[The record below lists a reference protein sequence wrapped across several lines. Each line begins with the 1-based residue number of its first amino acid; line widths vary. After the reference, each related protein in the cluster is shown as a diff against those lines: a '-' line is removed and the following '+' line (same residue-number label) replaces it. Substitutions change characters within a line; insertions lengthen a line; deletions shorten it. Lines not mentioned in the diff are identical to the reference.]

1 MFVLRYKIRR
11 FVLGD
16 YVHNSLENVRKE
28 NVIIKM
34 LKELI

>member
-16 YVHNSLENVRKE
+16 YIHNNLQNLHKE
-28 NVIIKM
+28 NVVIKI